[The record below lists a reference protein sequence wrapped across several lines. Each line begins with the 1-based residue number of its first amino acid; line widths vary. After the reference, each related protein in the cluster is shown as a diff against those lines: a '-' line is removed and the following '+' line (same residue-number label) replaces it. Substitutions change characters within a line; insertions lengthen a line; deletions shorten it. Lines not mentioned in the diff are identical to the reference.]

1 MATTTLDPPPY
12 AAPIAEDKPAKL
24 GADWIRWFGQLF
36 GAVQSSAQQIGS
48 MVTRTNQSAAITT
61 TAIPL
66 PVIGNGPYRLTG
78 YLQVTTPDG
87 AASSVGLV
95 FGWQKNAIPITKT
108 FTALTGNT
116 TATADSF
123 SVTVPTDQSSALT
136 YATSYSSTTPG
147 QMKYLLIITVE
158 GL

>member
-12 AAPIAEDKPAKL
+12 AAPVSEDSRATFA
-24 GADWIRWFGQLF
+24 ADWVRWFGQLF

-66 PVIGNGPYRLTG
+66 PSIGNGPYRLTG

-87 AASSVGLV
+87 AASSVGLI
-95 FGWQKNAIPITKT
+95 FGWQKNSIPITKT
-108 FTALTGNT
+108 FAALTGNT
-116 TATADSF
+116 TTTADSF
-123 SVTVPTDQSSALT
+123 SITVPTDQSSALT
-136 YATSYSSTTPG
+136 YSTSYASTTPG
-147 QMKYLLIITVE
+147 QMKYLLTITVE

>member
-12 AAPIAEDKPAKL
+12 AAPITEDRPAKL

-48 MVTRTNQSAAITT
+48 MVTLTNQSAAVST

-66 PVIGNGPYRLTG
+66 PAIGNGPYRLTG

-95 FGWQKNAIPITKT
+95 FGWQKNTIPITKT
-108 FTALTGNT
+108 FTPLTGNLVT
-116 TATADSF
+116 TADSF
-123 SVTVPTDQSSALT
+123 SITVPTDQSSALT
-136 YATSYSSTTPG
+136 YSTSYSSTTPA
-147 QMKYLLIITVE
+147 QMKYLLTITVE